1 MQSELYHHCEPAILV
16 DNMGKQN
23 RMTWKH
29 WTGRRMQ
36 INLETTKIKSKS
48 LRNKFGRQ
56 KKKQTNSPPI
66 QCGQLFFFSVS
77 AFLVSVFLEFSGA
90 CVCAG

>member
-56 KKKQTNSPPI
+56 KKKQIHPPSSF
-66 QCGQLFFFSVS
+66 QFFSNFRVR
-77 AFLVSVFLEFSGA
+77 A
-90 CVCAG
+90 CVPVDFIT